1 MKKIVSI
8 VAIAL
13 MTFSAAFAQENN
25 NRDENG
31 NIVRGPYETNSFGD
45 NWFFGVGA
53 GANAIL
59 NANNNFGFGGLA
71 ADVFLGKWFT
81 PTVGARVGYKG
92 IKDSFDPKS
101 GYKIGRASCRERV

>member
-31 NIVRGPYETNSFGD
+31 NIVRGPYETTRSVTTGSS
-45 NWFFGVGA
+45 V
-53 GANAIL
+53 
-59 NANNNFGFGGLA
+59 
-71 ADVFLGKWFT
+71 
-81 PTVGARVGYKG
+81 
-92 IKDSFDPKS
+92 
-101 GYKIGRASCRERV
+101 